1 MRKFDDETDSTA
13 VVGRIR
19 LPRTECEE
27 PVDSAGRFLNVS
39 YYYLGC
45 IKLERLVDYHLYPKR
60 RVPL

>member
-19 LPRTECEE
+19 LPCTKCEE

-39 YYYLGC
+39 SYYLGC
-45 IKLERLVDYHLYPKR
+45 INWSG
-60 RVPL
+60 